1 MIICF
6 IQRGI
11 FQFYRSQVMKQ
22 CRLFLISLL
31 VTLSFSLMAQ
41 TNNEPQVKKE
51 AGKVRVTIVQGQ
63 DHLVLVTGR
72 KASGYNPNIEI
83 ALDSKAWETFDSVLH
98 GKQSSS
104 AIIKDVD
111 GHKVDV
117 ALANVNGNTG
127 LMFTSGS
134 KCVAITK
141 EDFEKLRN

>member
-1 MIICF
+1 MK
-6 IQRGI
+6 GI
-11 FQFYRSQVMKQ
+11 KA
-22 CRLFLISLL
+22 LLL
-31 VTLSFSLMAQ
+31 VFMTAISFTMMAQ
-41 TNNEPQVKKE
+41 TNNEPQIKKE
-51 AGKVRVTIVQGQ
+51 AGKARVTVVQGQ

-83 ALDSKAWETFDSVLH
+83 ALDAKVWETFDSVLN
-98 GKQSSS
+98 GKQKRSCKM
-104 AIIKDVD
+104 KDVD
-111 GHKVDV
+111 GHNVDV

>member
-1 MIICF
+1 MIF
-6 IQRGI
+6 
-11 FQFYRSQVMKQ
+11 K
-22 CRLFLISLL
+22 RLMLFALLAVIS
-31 VTLSFSLMAQ
+31 FPLMAQ

-51 AGKVRVTIVQGQ
+51 ASKARITVVQGQ
-63 DHLVLVTGR
+63 DHLLLVTGR

-83 ALDSKAWETFDSVLH
+83 ALAAKVWETFDSVLSR
-98 GKQSSS
+98 KQN
-104 AIIKDVD
+104 AACKMKDVD
-111 GHKVDV
+111 GHNVEV